1 MPNNNTISTPL
12 NGNLTRF
19 PQQSHR
25 GAQQA
30 TYHSNQSDHHHNR
43 MLVLANGLHSA
54 HNNSHSP
61 TISDSSTHNPSR
73 STSNST
79 LNDFSN
85 RILQRSATNLKWLRT
100 QTHHAKQNA
109 LNYQRQIV
117 IFTQQLIYWKNHL
130 TKLSSELPRDINF
143 LDNLQNGSLPEEI
156 SDCFLSRKN
165 EEIEAAKA
173 NSINAEKQYENYL
186 SQLKQKQDDHELIT
200 RLLKQNP
207 M

>member
-1 MPNNNTISTPL
+1 
-12 NGNLTRF
+12 
-19 PQQSHR
+19 
-25 GAQQA
+25 
-30 TYHSNQSDHHHNR
+30 
-43 MLVLANGLHSA
+43 
-54 HNNSHSP
+54 
-61 TISDSSTHNPSR
+61 
-73 STSNST
+73 
-79 LNDFSN
+79 
-85 RILQRSATNLKWLRT
+85 LKWLRT